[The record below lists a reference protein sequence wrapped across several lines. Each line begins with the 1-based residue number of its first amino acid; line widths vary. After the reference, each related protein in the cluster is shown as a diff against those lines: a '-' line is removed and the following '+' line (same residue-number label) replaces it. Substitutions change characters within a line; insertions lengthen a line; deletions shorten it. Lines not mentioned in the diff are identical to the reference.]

1 MSAFQGIQPDPS
13 MIGRLVKPAFCL
25 VPDPAPLFAARAAR
39 FRALAPGHDLAPYLS
54 FLAGLCE
61 AQAALA
67 AALPPLAPPP
77 AGQLQRARDNTMPPL
92 DRAGIAEDPVLAET
106 ARRFLDAIGDL
117 DMPAPAAAA
126 LDDLRRSD
134 GAELKR
140 MLANV
145 LADAMPAETLP
156 QHLFLA
162 AAVQLHMARAAATLD
177 AKALLPLAPGVC
189 PVCGGPPVA
198 SMVVG
203 RQGAEG
209 ARYAAC
215 ACCNSQWNE
224 VRIKCLACGS
234 TKGVGY
240 QSPEGEEMPVVK
252 AECCDSCQSWV
263 KIFYQD
269 KNPSLETVAD
279 DVASLGL
286 DLMMQPTKYRRAGF
300 DPFLVGY

>member
-1 MSAFQGIQPDPS
+1 

-25 VPDPAPLFAARAAR
+25 LPDPGPLFAMRAAR
-39 FRALAPGHDLAPYLS
+39 FRVLAEGHALAPYLT

-67 AALPPLAPPP
+67 AALPPLAPPSP
-77 AGQLQRARDNTMPPL
+77 ALLARARENGMPPL
-92 DRAGIAEDPVLAET
+92 DRPALAGDAVLAET
-106 ARRFLDAIGDL
+106 VTRFLDAISDL
-117 DMPAPAAAA
+117 AMPAPATAA
-126 LDDLRRSD
+126 LADLRRID
-134 GAELKR
+134 GAELKK

-145 LADAMPAETLP
+145 LADAMPAESLP

-162 AAVQLHMARAAATLD
+162 AAMQLHMARAAAALD
-177 AKALLPLAPGVC
+177 AKALLPLATGLC

-224 VRIKCLACGS
+224 VRIKCLSCGS
-234 TKGVGY
+234 TKGIGY
-240 QSPEGEEMPVVK
+240 QSPEGEDLPVVK

-286 DLMMQPTKYRRAGF
+286 DLMMQQTAYRRAGF

>member
-1 MSAFQGIQPDPS
+1 M
-13 MIGRLVKPAFCL
+13 KPAFCL

-39 FRALAPGHDLAPYLS
+39 FRVLAQGHDLAPYLG
-54 FLAGLCE
+54 FLAGLCD

-67 AALPPLAPPP
+67 ADLPPLAPPP
-77 AGQLQRARDNTMPPL
+77 TEQLQRARDNAMPPL
-92 DRAGIAEDPVLAET
+92 DRAAIAGDPVLAET
-106 ARRFLDAIGDL
+106 ARRFLDAIRDL
-117 DMPAPAAAA
+117 EMPAPAAAG
-126 LDDLRRSD
+126 LDELRRND
-134 GAELKR
+134 GADLKK

-145 LADAMPAETLP
+145 LADAMPAEALP

-162 AAVQLHMARAAATLD
+162 AAMQVHMARAAAALD
-177 AKALLPLAPGVC
+177 AKALLPLATGVC

-286 DLMMQPTKYRRAGF
+286 DLMMQQTGYRRAGF